1 MWDTGDEECR
11 KYNVS
16 CEEHVGS
23 KLAKNMGWKCKCFRE
38 EG

>member
-1 MWDTGDEECR
+1 MRSAG

-23 KLAKNMGWKCKCFRE
+23 KLAKNMGWKYKRFGE